1 MFTASLVCR
10 ERPGPGEF
18 YKFHT
23 RPPAWSALSPACPS
37 GSPRSW
43 PARCPGCA
51 RAGSSGRPAPLPHW
65 LSPAVQIS
73 GLAGERRP
81 GLGCSLDVEE
91 YSEELLCQQSYAIK
105 NQLGH
110 PKPPTRG
117 FGTQNTPIVC
127 LLLAGS
133 ICHKDSWLQ
142 YTERSYYRLTYA
154 IKNQFG
160 TSK

>member
-1 MFTASLVCR
+1 MNPIFLYISWLRLFIRGPEWKNERVLPNTIFEWSFMRIITIKTSKFFLKKGMMVTVSLVCR

-91 YSEELLCQQSYAIK
+91 YSEELLCQQ
-105 NQLGH
+105 
-110 PKPPTRG
+110 
-117 FGTQNTPIVC
+117 
-127 LLLAGS
+127 
-133 ICHKDSWLQ
+133 
-142 YTERSYYRLTYA
+142 
-154 IKNQFG
+154 
-160 TSK
+160 